1 MTEERIL
8 EMEDKIEKILH
19 AQNHKEKK
27 WNPKITI
34 HKNSGTQLKDKAKD
48 SRVEEGT

>member
-1 MTEERIL
+1 VDSITSRQDMTEERIL

-27 WNPKITI
+27 
-34 HKNSGTQLKDKAKD
+34 
-48 SRVEEGT
+48 